1 LPRKTFERDY
11 CFSHAEQ
18 VYLKDGIAEASPE
31 DLVTIA
37 LPPETEQLAR
47 RVAARSG
54 KTLEDVLKAGVE
66 MEARIAGIAVV
77 EASRKPADVDRARD
91 IARRISSR
99 PLLDPRTPRDILEQA
114 WAAPDDR
121 HR

>member
-1 LPRKTFERDY
+1 L
-11 CFSHAEQ
+11 
-18 VYLKDGIAEASPE
+18 
-31 DLVTIA
+31 TIT

-54 KTLEDVLKAGVE
+54 KTLEDVVKAGVE
-66 MEARIAGIAVV
+66 MEARIAGITVA
-77 EASRKPADVDRARD
+77 ESTLPRKLADVDRARD

-121 HR
+121 RR

>member
-1 LPRKTFERDY
+1 M
-11 CFSHAEQ
+11 
-18 VYLKDGIAEASPE
+18 
-31 DLVTIA
+31 TIT

-54 KTLEDVLKAGVE
+54 KTLEDVLKQGVE
-66 MEARIAGIAVV
+66 MEARIAGIAIA
-77 EASRKPADVDRARD
+77 ESTASRKPADVDRARD

-121 HR
+121 RR

>member
-1 LPRKTFERDY
+1 L
-11 CFSHAEQ
+11 
-18 VYLKDGIAEASPE
+18 
-31 DLVTIA
+31 TIT

-66 MEARIAGIAVV
+66 MEARIAGIAVAESAV
-77 EASRKPADVDRARD
+77 SRKPADVDRARD

-121 HR
+121 RR

>member
-1 LPRKTFERDY
+1 L
-11 CFSHAEQ
+11 
-18 VYLKDGIAEASPE
+18 
-31 DLVTIA
+31 TII

-66 MEARIAGIAVV
+66 MEARIAGIAV
-77 EASRKPADVDRARD
+77 AKSTAPPKPADIDRARD

-99 PLLDPRTPRDILEQA
+99 PLLDPRSPRDILEQA
-114 WAAPDDR
+114 WAAPDNR
-121 HR
+121 RR